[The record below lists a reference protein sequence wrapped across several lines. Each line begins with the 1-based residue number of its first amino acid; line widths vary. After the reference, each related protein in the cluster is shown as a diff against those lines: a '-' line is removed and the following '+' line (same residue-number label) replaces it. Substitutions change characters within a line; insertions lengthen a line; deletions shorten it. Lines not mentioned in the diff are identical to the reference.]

1 MSEIDF
7 SMWDDESLESLIHG
21 GSDEAWMRRALRLA
35 EEAAEQDEVP
45 VGAIIVHKHKIIGTG
60 ANQREQL
67 NDPTAHAEMIAI
79 TQAAASLESW
89 RLIDCTLYVTLEPCP
104 MCAGAILQS
113 RIPRV
118 VFGASDPK
126 AGAVQSLY
134 QLLNDPRLNH
144 TAEVTGGVLGFECG
158 QILTA
163 FFEAKRRLGKK

>member
-7 SMWDDESLESLIHG
+7 SMWDDESVESLIHG

-89 RLIDCTLYVTLEPCP
+89 RLVDCTLYVTLEPCP
-104 MCAGAILQS
+104 MCLGACLNA
-113 RIPRV
+113 RVPRV
-118 VFGASDPK
+118 VYAAKEPKCGACGSVVDLSAPP
-126 AGAVQSLY
+126 GY
-134 QLLNDPRLNH
+134 NH
-144 TAEVTGGVLGFECG
+144 RIALTGGVLADESAI
-158 QILTA
+158 ILKA
-163 FFEAKRRLGKK
+163 FFRAVRERN